1 MKKLELMNFG
11 TELNYEE
18 MINLNGGSEG
28 GADEKISFLNGVGIL
43 LGTMVSGAVGAVV
56 KLANG

>member
-1 MKKLELMNFG
+1 MKNLELMNFG

-28 GADEKISFLNGVGIL
+28 VSDEKISFCNGVGIL